1 MQNEKYYNYEKWE
14 MENYRKKQM
23 KKSHQLLNKSKI
35 PENFN
40 DEEERRKELKEA
52 REILEKQQFRETITK
67 MASDKDR
74 REDMRRQDQ
83 LRAEMALAYKQGD
96 LTTVRRIEKLLAP
109 EEDGPTAKHP
119 WA

>member
-1 MQNEKYYNYEKWE
+1 
-14 MENYRKKQM
+14 MENYEKKQM
-23 KKSHQLLNKSKI
+23 KKFHSLYSSKDGSGV
-35 PENFN
+35 FN

-52 REILEKQQFRETITK
+52 RERLEKQQFKETIQK
-67 MASDKDR
+67 MTYDKDR

-96 LTTVRRIEKLLAP
+96 VATVKRIEKLLAP
-109 EEDGPTAKHP
+109 EEDGPATKHP